1 MVHLGILTRGVLNL
15 HFGVTSAADGDSDL
29 VTVGRFRTLFAMLS
43 CPFRLLILLLPTLL
57 SGCWG
62 TSNPPPPRESVVS
75 HFVLGSPDLIQ
86 TTIVDALPVKAARLK
101 LPDGQMVEASQIDKE
116 RNVYS
121 ERTGYGPNLG
131 VGVAGGSQ
139 GGVSTGIGFGFPLF
153 GGGGPS
159 GIRTG
164 SMTTSTIRFKVPDM
178 AAYRRNWQSWVLHID
193 LDDGANRRTI
203 ETLPPAPP
211 KDE

>member
-1 MVHLGILTRGVLNL
+1 MSSRPV
-15 HFGVTSAADGDSDL
+15 
-29 VTVGRFRTLFAMLS
+29 
-43 CPFRLLILLLPTLL
+43 RLLIPTLALLLL

-62 TSNPPPPRESVVS
+62 GGEPPPAPRESVVS

-86 TTIVDALPVKAARLK
+86 TTIVDVLPVKAALLK
-101 LPDGQMVEASQIDKE
+101 LPGGQTVVAQEIDKE

-121 ERTGYGPNLG
+121 ENTGYGPNIG

-139 GGVSTGIGFGFPLF
+139 GVTSTGIGFGFPLF

-159 GIRTG
+159 GTRTH
-164 SMTTSTIRFKVPDM
+164 SMTTSTVRFKVPDM
-178 AAYRRNWQSWVLHID
+178 AAYRRDWQSWILHID
-193 LDDGANRRTI
+193 LDDGANRRSI

-211 KDE
+211 KE

>member
-1 MVHLGILTRGVLNL
+1 MPSR
-15 HFGVTSAADGDSDL
+15 
-29 VTVGRFRTLFAMLS
+29 
-43 CPFRLLILLLPTLL
+43 PFRRLIPALAALLL

-62 TSNPPPPRESVVS
+62 GASLPPPRESVVS
-75 HFVLGSPDLIQ
+75 HFVLGTPDEIR
-86 TTIVDALPVKAARLK
+86 TTIVDVLPVKAAMLK
-101 LPDGQMVEASQIDKE
+101 LPDGQAIAATEIDKE

-121 ERTGYGPNLG
+121 ENTGYGPNFG

-139 GGVSTGIGFGFPLF
+139 GVVSSGIGFGFPLF

-159 GIRTG
+159 GTRTH
-164 SMTTSTIRFKVPDM
+164 SMTTSTVRFKVPDM
-178 AAYRRNWQSWVLHID
+178 AAYRRDWQHWVLHIE

-211 KDE
+211 KEAP